1 MSIDEIVEKVISEI
15 LKQVEQDK
23 TKPQSFY
30 ILSPAVRDKK
40 GEFKDLF
47 DNLQSKG
54 YQKVIIDGKEK
65 NLSDD
70 INLIKTNKHK
80 IDVSI
85 DRLIATN
92 KDLKQTNYFNSF
104 KSRLRMAVEQSLKL
118 SDGLVI
124 IKTDYKEHLYSE
136 KFSCPICN
144 LSLPEIEP
152 RMFSFNSPLGACENC
167 RGIGTIFA
175 VDRNLILNKNLS
187 ILEGGIL
194 PFNKLFFHETW
205 YVRLIKQVCEEEGID
220 MNKQISGLTEKQI
233 NTILKGTNK
242 TYRVEGL
249 NRFGHA
255 TAITEKFPGIIA
267 ELERRYVETQ
277 GDYSAME
284 IQKYMREETC
294 QKCLGLRLKPEILSI
309 TIEDNNIA
317 QISDRPIDNLTS
329 YFKEKLESFLSIYE
343 KQVAKSIIKEILTRL
358 NFLNSVGLS
367 YLTIS
372 RRAGTLSGGELQR
385 IRLASQIGSGLTG
398 VLYVLDEPS
407 IGLHP
412 RDVASLIV
420 TLKNLRDL
428 GNSLIVVEHDR
439 ETMEASDYLVE
450 LGEKAGK
457 DGGKIIFNGQL
468 SEIKKSKISLTGK
481 YLNGKRLMQITGGK
495 TSPLQTNHGELILT
509 GITHNNLK
517 NINIKIPL

>member
-175 VDRNLILNKNLS
+175 VDRDLILNKNLS

-205 YVRLIKQVCEEEGID
+205 YVRLIKQVCEEEGVDLNKPID
-220 MNKQISGLTEKQI
+220 QLTNKQIETL
-233 NTILKGTNK
+233 LKGTDK
-242 TYRVEGL
+242 VYRVNGT
-249 NRFGHA
+249 NRYGRP
-255 TAITEKFPGIIA
+255 TVIYEKFTGILN
-267 ELERRYVETQ
+267 ELEKRYFNSS
-277 GDYSAME
+277 GDSSAYE
-284 IQKYMREETC
+284 IQKYMKEEIC
-294 QKCLGLRLKPEILSI
+294 PSCNGARLKPEILSI
-309 TIEDNNIA
+309 TIDH
-317 QISDRPIDNLTS
+317 
-329 YFKEKLESFLSIYE
+329 F
-343 KQVAKSIIKEILTRL
+343 
-358 NFLNSVGLS
+358 
-367 YLTIS
+367 
-372 RRAGTLSGGELQR
+372 
-385 IRLASQIGSGLTG
+385 
-398 VLYVLDEPS
+398 
-407 IGLHP
+407 
-412 RDVASLIV
+412 
-420 TLKNLRDL
+420 
-428 GNSLIVVEHDR
+428 
-439 ETMEASDYLVE
+439 
-450 LGEKAGK
+450 
-457 DGGKIIFNGQL
+457 
-468 SEIKKSKISLTGK
+468 
-481 YLNGKRLMQITGGK
+481 
-495 TSPLQTNHGELILT
+495 
-509 GITHNNLK
+509 
-517 NINIKIPL
+517 

>member
-167 RGIGTIFA
+167 RGIGTIHS
-175 VDRNLILNKNLS
+175 VDKNLILNKNLS

-205 YVRLIKQVCEEEGID
+205 YVRLLKKAVEEEGINL
-220 MNKQISGLTEKQI
+220 NKQIKELTNDEIKI
-233 NTILKGTNK
+233 ILYGTGK
-242 TYRVEGL
+242 VYKVPGL
-249 NRFGHA
+249 NRYGKETVIF
-255 TAITEKFPGIIA
+255 EKFDGVIP
-267 ELERRYVETQ
+267 ELERRYYNAS
-277 GDYSAME
+277 GDWAAAE
-284 IQKYMREETC
+284 IQKYMREEICPTC
-294 QKCLGLRLKPEILSI
+294 KGAKLKKEVLAVTLDGKNISELS
-309 TIEDNNIA
+309 N
-317 QISDRPIDNLTS
+317 SPIDSLAS
-329 YFKEKLESFLSIYE
+329 YFVDKLPAFLSSYE
-343 KQVAKSIIKEILTRL
+343 GQIAKPILKEILTRL
-358 NFLNSVGLS
+358 KFLNNVGLS
-367 YLTIS
+367 YLTIA
-372 RRAGTLSGGELQR
+372 RVAKTLSGGEL
-385 IRLASQIGSGLTG
+385 
-398 VLYVLDEPS
+398 
-407 IGLHP
+407 
-412 RDVASLIV
+412 
-420 TLKNLRDL
+420 
-428 GNSLIVVEHDR
+428 
-439 ETMEASDYLVE
+439 
-450 LGEKAGK
+450 
-457 DGGKIIFNGQL
+457 
-468 SEIKKSKISLTGK
+468 
-481 YLNGKRLMQITGGK
+481 
-495 TSPLQTNHGELILT
+495 
-509 GITHNNLK
+509 
-517 NINIKIPL
+517 